1 MTNTEPGSE
10 ANGSRVDGKVPGQR
24 APDGPNPASGPAPG
38 ETLVFED
45 QFGRV
50 TRIGAGEDALLRREM
65 LGANAAARA
74 RYSAAVMERLRGIN
88 GVPELV
94 GAAEGAI
101 YHVRA
106 FRGIALRQLM
116 RSPNGHLDLPTL
128 VDLAVDLATLLT
140 QVHGRGVLHND
151 LRPEV
156 ILLSPVQN
164 RPTIVNFDRATLFSG
179 EQPGYSH
186 TNAII
191 NRLAYLAPE
200 QTGRTAQPVDQRA
213 DLYTLGIVF
222 YELCTGEPPFGRGDG
237 DALSLMRDQLARMPT
252 PIDVVNP
259 AFPRPFSDIVAK
271 LLEKEPGRR
280 YQSAAGL
287 LHDLRRLRQEIVK
300 AGGGR
305 HGRQLAQISS
315 FVLGDR
321 DFPHQLTGPSRLF
334 ARDAEIAR
342 LRSAF
347 TAMCAGGARGVL
359 VTGRAGVG
367 KTALIDQLRPIVAA
381 AGGWFISGTF
391 EAADA
396 DLRTDALT
404 SALGALGRL
413 LLAEPESALLEQR
426 RRLRSML
433 GGNAALMAG
442 LVPDLAPVL
451 GVTGDPPLGD
461 PLEIQSRA
469 RQGALD
475 VLRATASRHRPV
487 VLVLDSLQFA
497 GSLPLSLL
505 DAVLTGS
512 DVDGLLLVGAFRDE
526 EVGENHPIRALVP
539 RWTQLGLWP
548 AAIRLEN
555 LGRDDLADLLGEMLR
570 LDRRESARLADV
582 VGARTRGNPDE
593 TIELLNALR
602 TEGALRLGEN
612 GWTWDA
618 SLIRGRLDGGES
630 GDLLAARLQ
639 RLPDPTVAVLEVLAG
654 LGQKSETSLLATAAG
669 MSVEQLDER
678 LEPAL
683 AEGLVAITT
692 GVAEGQATVRFR
704 HERSRQLVRPGPDSV
719 HLLHLT
725 IAHRLADDPRHLATA
740 AMQYLAARPELVDPA
755 ERRKAAALLERAGT
769 SVRVTNPAAA
779 EQFYAAGAELLGD
792 DVEEA
797 ADAELLLRLHLDR
810 HATVYGLGE
819 LAAMDELFA
828 WLCEHCADPLRLS
841 EPVCLQISS
850 LTNRDRMDEA
860 FRLGRQQL
868 ERLGSPVPEDLPGFI
883 STGLPAFTAWA
894 EADDVAGDRNRP
906 EPTDPVI
913 VARASV
919 MQRLTHTA
927 YFGDH
932 DLLGWVIL
940 ESRRMWAEYGP
951 QRQLVAIL
959 SHSALITIGRA
970 GDFRSGYQVGRRVL
984 TISAERGYEPETSY
998 ARYLYGAIASAWFE
1012 PLESSVADLQQAE
1025 SGLMRGGEPQAAAFS
1040 YLAQCVALLDF
1051 VPTLD
1056 DLLVTIDRGLALAAR
1071 MGNDQAR
1078 QLIFS
1083 YRSLVLALN
1092 EAPGPGLEGA
1102 TDLTVPVAIVHH
1114 HLAGA
1119 LLAAVLGRDAELKN
1133 HVEAVMP
1140 MFSFLESSYPGAQ
1153 AQVLNALSLTR
1164 TLQEDPGQEDVRE
1177 RLFRAR
1183 EWLGGRAADS
1193 PAQFGHLISWI
1204 DAETAW
1210 ADGDPLTA
1218 MKHFDDAVLHTPPY
1232 RGWHRAL
1239 LLERYALFRG
1249 EQGHE
1254 YGTRSM
1260 LTLARDSY
1268 AAWGAT
1274 LKVAQMRQRHS
1285 FLRAVMPEHEPQPH
1299 RVDAVVG
1306 SQGQATPFGS
1316 DALDL
1321 LGVLSASQA
1330 IGRETGFDQ
1339 LHARVVEVLTAMTGA
1354 TDVTILL
1361 KDAHGEWAVP
1371 GRLSG
1376 AEAGFPVS
1384 AFRYAERTG
1393 EPLLVADATRDDR
1406 FSSDEYLRGLD
1417 CCALMV
1423 VPIRV
1428 QGEAGLVLVLENH
1441 LHSNAFAPDR
1451 LDAVRLIAG
1460 QLAVSFENAVAR
1472 RRAELEAQQRERLL
1486 ETVRQRERLLETLLA
1501 IQRDIAHRVPLQLV
1515 LDAVTEGASGMLDGA
1530 FVALVLLDPEGDGRP
1545 SIPSVSGH
1553 RAGAETDD
1561 VVLRTAAAAIETDEL
1576 VAVPDS
1582 GEVTLIAAPV
1592 HASGRIIGSLVSSAA
1607 DRLGPEDW
1615 RQDLLGAFAEQVS
1628 LALNDASTLAAI
1640 REASYDSLTGLA
1652 NRSLFLDRLQQS
1664 LSGPGEHEVSVLFI
1678 DLDRFKAVNDTL
1690 GHGVG
1695 DELLAEVARRL
1706 RDCIRGSDTVAR
1718 LGGDEFAVLM
1728 EGTKGPA
1735 PALRAAE
1742 RIGSALTQPV
1752 QLGGRDI
1759 FASASVGVAHGNAA
1773 QHESGELL
1781 RQADLAMYQAKKTGN
1796 RRAVVFE
1803 PQMQED
1809 ARDRLELQGDLR
1821 RALSEGQFEL
1831 VYQPLMDLPG
1841 RRPLGVETLIR
1852 WRHPERGMI
1861 SPALFVPIAED
1872 TGAVIEMGRWVLIQ
1886 SCRQVAAWRRN
1897 ARPDLRLNI
1906 NVSARQLSDGQLAKD
1921 VISTLAET
1929 GLPASALTLELTE
1942 TVLMEDPEGITA
1954 QLSELRRIGV
1964 QVGIDD
1970 FGTGYSSL
1978 SYLRRFPVD
1987 KLKIDKSFIDNIE
2000 TVEEDLAI
2008 VRTVVDLA
2016 RILSLETT
2024 AEGIESEAQ
2033 ADLLRDVGCEVG
2045 QGYFFARPLPPEE
2058 IPTFLSRYPAHP

>member
-1 MTNTEPGSE
+1 MTNTEPGTE
-10 ANGSRVDGKVPGQR
+10 EDGARADGKVPGQR
-24 APDGPNPASGPAPG
+24 APDGSNLASGVAQG
-38 ETLVFED
+38 ETMVFED

-50 TRIGAGEDALLRREM
+50 TRIGEGENALLRREM

-74 RYSAAVMERLRGIN
+74 RYSATVMERLRGIS

-94 GAAEGAI
+94 GAAEGAL

-106 FRGIALRQLM
+106 FDGISLRQLM
-116 RSPNGHLDLPTL
+116 RSPDWHLDLPTQ
-128 VDLAVDLATLLT
+128 VDLAVDLATVLT
-140 QVHGRGVLHND
+140 QVHGRGVQHND
-151 LRPEV
+151 LRPDV
-156 ILLSPVQN
+156 ILLSPAQN
-164 RPTIVNFDRATLFSG
+164 RPTVVNFDRATLFSG

-191 NRLAYLAPE
+191 DRLAYLAPE
-200 QTGRTAQPVDQRA
+200 QTGRTAQPVDQRS
-213 DLYTLGIVF
+213 DLYVLGVVL

-252 PIDVVNP
+252 PINVVNP

-271 LLEKEPGRR
+271 LLEKDPGRR

-300 AGGGR
+300 AGGGHR
-305 HGRQLAQISS
+305 GRQLAQVGS
-315 FVLGDR
+315 FVLGDH

-334 ARDAEIAR
+334 AREAEISR

-347 TAMCAGGARGVL
+347 AAVCAGGARGLL
-359 VTGRAGVG
+359 VTGRTGVG
-367 KTALIDQLRPIVAA
+367 KTALIDQLRPTVAT

-391 EAADA
+391 DAADA

-404 SALGALGRL
+404 RALGALGRL

-426 RRLRSML
+426 RRLRSVL

-451 GVTGDPPLGD
+451 GVAGDPPFGD

-475 VLRATASRHRPV
+475 VLRATASRQRPV
-487 VLVLDSLQFA
+487 VLVLDSVQFA
-497 GSLPLSLL
+497 GALPLSLL

-512 DVDGLLLVGAFRDE
+512 DVDGLLLVAAFRDE
-526 EVGENHPIRALVP
+526 AVGEEHPIRALLP

-555 LGRDDLADLLGEMLR
+555 LGRDDLAEMLGEMLR
-570 LDRRESARLADV
+570 LDRRESGRLADV

-618 SLIRGRLDGGES
+618 SMIQGRLGGGES

-639 RLPDPTVAVLEVLAG
+639 GLPDPTVAVLEVLAG
-654 LGQKSETSLLATAAG
+654 LGQKSEASVLATAAG
-669 MSVEQLDER
+669 MGVEELDDR
-678 LEPAL
+678 LEPAV
-683 AEGLVAITT
+683 AEGLVSTST
-692 GVAEGQATVRFR
+692 GDVEGHATVRFR
-704 HERSRQLVRPGPDSV
+704 HERSRRLVRGRLGPEAA

-725 IAHRLADDPRHLATA
+725 IAHRLADDPRHLPTA
-740 AMQYLAARPELVDPA
+740 AAQYLAALPELVDPA
-755 ERRKAAALLERAGT
+755 ERRRAAALLERAGM
-769 SVRVTNPAAA
+769 SVRVTNPSAA
-779 EQFYAAGAELLGD
+779 ERFYAAGVELLGHG
-792 DVEEA
+792 VEEA
-797 ADAELLLRLHLDR
+797 ADAELLLRLQLER

-819 LAAMDELFA
+819 LATMDELFD
-828 WLCEHCADPLRLS
+828 WLAQHCADPLRLNES
-841 EPVCLQISS
+841 VCLQISA
-850 LTNRDRMDEA
+850 LTNRDQVDEA
-860 FRLGRQQL
+860 FRLGRHQL
-868 ERLGSPVPEDLPGFI
+868 EQLGRPVPEELSDFI
-883 STGLPAFTAWA
+883 GSGLAAFTAWA
-894 EADDVAGDRNRP
+894 AVDDLAGDRNRP

-919 MQRLTHTA
+919 MQRLTHAA

-940 ESRRMWAEYGP
+940 ESRRMWAEHGP
-951 QRQLVAIL
+951 QRQLVEIL
-959 SHSALITIGRA
+959 SHSELMTIGRA
-970 GDFRSGYQVGRRVL
+970 GDFRAGYQVGRRVL
-984 TISAERGYEPETSY
+984 AISAERGYEPETSY
-998 ARYLYGAIASAWFE
+998 ARYLYGAIASPWFE
-1012 PLESSVADLQQAE
+1012 PPERSIADLQQAE
-1025 SGLMRGGEPQAAAFS
+1025 SGLLRGGDPQAAAFS
-1040 YLAQCVALLDF
+1040 YLAQCVAMLDF
-1051 VPTLD
+1051 APTLD
-1056 DLLVTIDRGLALAAR
+1056 DLLATIDRGLALAAR

-1078 QLIFS
+1078 QLIVS
-1083 YRSLVLALN
+1083 YRTLVLALKDAP
-1092 EAPGPGLEGA
+1092 APGSGPDHG
-1102 TDLTVPVAIVHH
+1102 LTVPVAIVHH

-1119 LLAAVLGRDAELKN
+1119 LMAAVSGEDAALQD

-1140 MFSFLESSYPGAQ
+1140 MISFLESSYPGAQ
-1153 AQVLNALSLTR
+1153 AQLLNALSLTR
-1164 TLQEDPGQEDVRE
+1164 SLHRNSQQKDVRE
-1177 RLFRAR
+1177 RLFRSR

-1210 ADGDPLTA
+1210 ADGDPLVA

-1239 LLERYALFRG
+1239 LLERYALFRKA
-1249 EQGHE
+1249 QGHE
-1254 YGTRSM
+1254 YGARSM

-1268 AAWGAT
+1268 AAWGAM
-1274 LKVAQMRQRHS
+1274 LKVAQMRQQHS
-1285 FLRAVMPEHEPQPH
+1285 FLRAVMPEHEPPPH
-1299 RVDAVVG
+1299 RVDVVAG
-1306 SQGQATPFGS
+1306 GRGDGFAGFDS
-1316 DALDL
+1316 DAVDL

-1354 TDVTILL
+1354 TDVTILIR
-1361 KDAHGEWAVP
+1361 DTDRDWTVP
-1371 GRLSG
+1371 GRSG
-1376 AEAGFPVS
+1376 PAEAGFPVA

-1406 FSSDEYLRGLD
+1406 FGNDAYLRGLA

-1423 VPIRV
+1423 VPIQV
-1428 QGEAGLVLVLENH
+1428 QGETGLVLVLENH

-1460 QLAVSFENAVAR
+1460 QLAVSFENALAR
-1472 RRAELEAQQRERLL
+1472 RRTEHEAQQRERLL

-1501 IQRDIAHRVPLQLV
+1501 IQRDIAHRVPLQMV

-1530 FVALVLLDPEGDGRP
+1530 FVALVLLDPEGGGRP
-1545 SIPSVSGH
+1545 NIPSVSGH
-1553 RAGAETDD
+1553 RAGTETDE
-1561 VVLRTAAAAIETDEL
+1561 VVLRTAGAAIEADEL
-1576 VAVPDS
+1576 VSVPDA

-1628 LALNDASTLAAI
+1628 LALNDASTLEAI
-1640 REASYDSLTGLA
+1640 REASYDQLTGLA
-1652 NRSLFLDRLQQS
+1652 NRSLFLDRLKQS
-1664 LSGPGEHEVSVLFI
+1664 LSGPEQHEVSVLFI

-1690 GHGVG
+1690 GHGAG
-1695 DELLAEVARRL
+1695 DELLAEVASRL

-1728 EGTKGPA
+1728 EGTKGPG

-1742 RIGSALTQPV
+1742 RIAAALSRPIA
-1752 QLGGRDI
+1752 LGGRDI
-1759 FASASVGVAHGNAA
+1759 FASASVGVANGKASE
-1773 QHESGELL
+1773 HESGELL
-1781 RQADLAMYQAKKTGN
+1781 RQADLAMYQAKKTGA

-1841 RRPLGVETLIR
+1841 WRPLGVETLIR

-1872 TGAVIEMGRWVLIQ
+1872 TGAVIEMGRWVLVQ

-1897 ARPDLRLNI
+1897 ARPDLGLNI
-1906 NVSARQLSDGQLAKD
+1906 NVSARQLSDGELAKD

-2058 IPTFLSRYPAHP
+2058 IPGFLSKY